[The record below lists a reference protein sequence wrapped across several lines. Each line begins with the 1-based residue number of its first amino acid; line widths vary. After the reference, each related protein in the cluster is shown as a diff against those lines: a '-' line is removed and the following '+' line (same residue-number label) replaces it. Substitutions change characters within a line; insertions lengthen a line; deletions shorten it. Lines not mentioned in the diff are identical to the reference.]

1 MTGTRPPTITRRNF
15 IVWYLA
21 GLLTAFAVAIVA
33 PLLLFLWPSGGKTK
47 RTNVTVKLNQP
58 LSQLQNNQTL
68 QFNAP
73 ANFGFMM
80 VDGGGDNA
88 PGKVTFGGI
97 ATRLQDTITV
107 LSVTCSHLGCSV
119 QFDQSA
125 RIFKCPCHGSQFD
138 IHGGVIHGPAQFPL
152 SHLAWKQG
160 SGAGEIIVEGYSL
173 PGAG

>member
-1 MTGTRPPTITRRNF
+1 
-15 IVWYLA
+15 
-21 GLLTAFAVAIVA
+21 LLTAFAVAVVA
-33 PLLLFLWPSGGKTK
+33 PLLLYLWPSGGKTK
-47 RTNVTVKLNQP
+47 RSNVTVSLTQP
-58 LSQLQNNQTL
+58 LSQLQSNQTL

-73 ANFGFMM
+73 PNYGFMM

-97 ATRLQDTITV
+97 VVRLQDNLTV

-119 QFDQSA
+119 QFDQTA
-125 RIFKCPCHGSQFD
+125 HIFKCPCHGSEFGINGD
-138 IHGGVIHGPAQFPL
+138 VVHGPAQYPL

-160 SGAGEIIVEGYSL
+160 SSAQEIIVEGYSL